1 MPTSVAP
8 AASPQSVR
16 KAQGRG
22 SRRER
27 FPLAERLLDVH
38 EAAVLLAVKAATLYQ
53 WAYQR
58 RVPVVKLFGARGA
71 LRFRESDLLALIARS
86 VRPALRASDGGGMDP

>member
-1 MPTSVAP
+1 MPARSTPSGAP
-8 AASPQSVR
+8 QLARESRRQRSRQETPQSD
-16 KAQGRG
+16 
-22 SRRER
+22 
-27 FPLAERLLDVH
+27 RLLDVN
-38 EAAVLLAVKAATLYQ
+38 EAAALLALKPATLYQ

-71 LRFRESDLLALIARS
+71 LRFRESDLRALIARS